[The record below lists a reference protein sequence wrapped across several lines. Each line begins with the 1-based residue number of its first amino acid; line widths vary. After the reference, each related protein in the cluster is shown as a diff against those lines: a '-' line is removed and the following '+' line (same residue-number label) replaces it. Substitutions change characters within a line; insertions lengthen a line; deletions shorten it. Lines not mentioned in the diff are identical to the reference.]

1 MKFDYFEA
9 SEPAHYEAAVGLI
22 KAYMAFLNED
32 LCFQS
37 VDAELQNLPAMYSGE
52 KGSLILCRTTDG
64 VYAGMVAIRQKGEGI
79 CEMKRLYVL
88 PEFQK
93 HGIGK
98 KLSVL
103 IIEKAQQLHY
113 QTMVL
118 DTLERLQPAL
128 QLYTQLGFT
137 RTDAY
142 YKNPLPGVVYM
153 KKGPLY
159 LPPIQEE
166 REKI

>member
-1 MKFDYFEA
+1 MNFIYLEA
-9 SEPAHYEAAVGLI
+9 SEPAHYEAAVVLI

-52 KGSLILCRTTDG
+52 KGNLLLCQTEDG
-64 VYAGMVAIRQKGEGI
+64 KYAGMVAIRQKAPTI

-88 PEFQK
+88 PAYQGY
-93 HGIGK
+93 GIGK
-98 KLSVL
+98 KLCERIL
-103 IIEKAQQLHY
+103 EKAIHQGY

-128 QLYTQLGFT
+128 KLYTQLGFT
-137 RTDAY
+137 PTEAY
-142 YKNPLPGVVYM
+142 YQNPLPGVVYM
-153 KKGPLY
+153 KKS
-159 LPPIQEE
+159 LPNPS
-166 REKI
+166 KGGA